1 MQHIDDETLALLAL
15 GEDVL
20 DDDARAHL
28 ASCAECADGAARLAR
43 VADAFDGADAPDELV
58 EPSPAVWSAIHAE
71 LGLAEA
77 SADLTAPSAGPDAPA
92 AGTSAVVVPLAPRR
106 RRVWVPVAAASAA
119 LLVGVAGGVL
129 WERREAEPPETTVA
143 SATLDARVAGRPLPV
158 GQRVERRAG
167 HRRLR
172 RLGLA
177 PLPQH
182 AADHADEE
190 RGGRGRDRY
199 PEAAATRCE
208 RHDDGPRAL
217 VVRLVG
223 PGRRAGGGLV
233 EVRARRGQ
241 VELGT
246 DRGPHGRG
254 RLDELVGR
262 VGAVERVGHA
272 REPGGGV
279 GALRAGGEVRAR
291 VVVEHVLAEREERE
305 VLVIDVLHR
314 PPPIGRAAG
323 SGFVVRGS

>member
-129 WERREAEPPETTVA
+129 WERREAEPPETTLA
-143 SATLDARVAGRPLPV
+143 SATLDPLPDWEGASGDARV
-158 GQRVERRAG
+158 
-167 HRRLR
+167 
-172 RLGLA
+172 
-177 PLPQH
+177 
-182 AADHADEE
+182 EE
-190 RGGRGRDRY
+190 QPD
-199 PEAAATRCE
+199 
-208 RHDDGPRAL
+208 
-217 VVRLVG
+217 
-223 PGRRAGGGLV
+223 GRRQVVVTVDAPAPEGTYREVWLLAEDLSGLV
-233 EVRARRGQ
+233 S
-241 VELGT
+241 LGVL
-246 DRGPHGRG
+246 DGAEGRFDLPDG
-254 RLDELVGR
+254 LDL
-262 VGAVERVGHA
+262 AQF
-272 REPGGGV
+272 P
-279 GALRAGGEVRAR
+279 
-291 VVVEHVLAEREERE
+291 VVDVSEEHFDGDPA
-305 VLVIDVLHR
+305 H
-314 PPPIGRAAG
+314 
-323 SGFVVRGS
+323 SGDSVVRGPLDV